1 MNLGK
6 PKVLNQIKQAF
17 AFGFLGLSILI
28 TLTALLFILSYIVI
42 NGLYTVREKNQAFIR
57 LETPSFIWK
66 DVSYTVWINDNIKRD
81 HLSLGQLETLYTAS
95 TRNWGYISEQRNT
108 VLPLLLDDEKGKFSQ
123 DLIEFFS
130 AREEKE
136 FQSRFKA
143 IHSFESLTQ
152 LLSENKGAIA
162 IIPDLFL
169 SEENRN
175 QLKTIPHIKKIGV
188 REFSLVSYIENEKEE
203 EAIHLTEEEFYQ
215 FKDSF
220 TINAYGERI
229 SSDAL
234 TQELIKENL
243 IPTDSQ
249 KIIIEK
255 IGLLPIEENNLITVR
270 NYRYALSQDYLP
282 IVWKEET
289 RHFSL
294 TWSYFTTPPFDGAR
308 FGGIS
313 FIIMNTLWFILAT
326 SIIAIPLGV
335 SSALYL
341 TYYAKKKSKLSS
353 LIRASFDVLSS
364 LPAIIFGLFGMT
376 VFVPIFGLGLISGAL
391 STTLMI
397 LPNITKASEES
408 IKSVPQE
415 LYQAS
420 LALGA
425 TKFTSLWK
433 VVIPYAGPGIIT
445 GIILAIGRAF
455 SEAAVLLFTLGTS
468 LTAITGLDTSGRALT
483 VHLYLLLQEG
493 GVNKAFPVALVIL
506 ITVLILNIV
515 ADTIRDKLSRKLQ
528 YQQ

>member
-1 MNLGK
+1 MNSHK

-28 TLTALLFILSYIVI
+28 TLTALLFILSYIII
-42 NGLYTVREKNQAFIR
+42 NGIYTVEEKNQ
-57 LETPSFIWK
+57 SFINLEAPSLAWE
-66 DVSYTVWINDNIKRD
+66 DESYTIWVNENINVTY
-81 HLSLGQLETLYTAS
+81 LSLAQLETLYTSSA
-95 TRNWGYISEQRNT
+95 RNWGYISEQRSS
-108 VLPLLLDDEKGKFSQ
+108 VLPLLLDDKGIYAKN
-123 DLIEFFS
+123 LLKFFS
-130 AREEKE
+130 SKEEKE
-136 FQSRFKA
+136 FQSRVKVVNTLDEIA
-143 IHSFESLTQ
+143 S
-152 LLSENKGAIA
+152 LLSENKGAVA
-162 IIPDLFL
+162 LIPDSLIVGEDL
-169 SEENRN
+169 SKLISEP
-175 QLKTIPHIKKIGV
+175 KIKKINL
-188 REFSLVSYIENEKEE
+188 REFALVSYIENENES
-203 EAIHLTEEEFYQ
+203 EAIHITGEEL
-215 FKDSF
+215 DSLKEKF
-220 TINAYGERI
+220 TINENGNILKA
-229 SSDAL
+229 DKL
-234 TQELIKENL
+234 TQEILKENFT
-243 IPTDSQ
+243 PTYTQ
-249 KIIIEK
+249 RN
-255 IGLLPIEENNLITVR
+255 LIEEESSKPIFDKNLISIR

-282 IVWKEET
+282 IIWKEEK
-289 RHFSL
+289 RQFSL

-313 FIIMNTLWFILAT
+313 FIIMNTLWFILVT
-326 SIIAIPLGV
+326 SLISIPLGV

-353 LIRASFDVLSS
+353 LIRAAFDVLSS

-408 IKSVPQE
+408 IKSVPKD
-415 LYQAS
+415 LYQSS

-425 TKFTSLWK
+425 TKFTSLWR

-468 LTAITGLDTSGRALT
+468 LTAITSLDTSGRALT

-493 GVNKAFPVALVIL
+493 GINKAFPVALVIL

-515 ADTIRDKLSRKLQ
+515 ADTIRDHLSRKLK
-528 YQQ
+528 Y

>member
-1 MNLGK
+1 MNSYK

-28 TLTALLFILSYIVI
+28 TLTALLFILSYIII
-42 NGLYTVREKNQAFIR
+42 NGLYTVEEKDQSFIN
-57 LETPSFIWK
+57 LETPNFSWENESYSVWVNNHI
-66 DVSYTVWINDNIKRD
+66 DVTY
-81 HLSLGQLETLYTAS
+81 LSLAQLETLYTTSA
-95 TRNWGYISEQRNT
+95 RNWGYISQQRDT
-108 VLPLLLDDEKGKFSQ
+108 VMPLLLEEEEIQSKN
-123 DLIEFFS
+123 LLNFFS
-130 AREEKE
+130 TQEKKE

-143 IHSFESLTQ
+143 INNIDEIVF
-152 LLSENKGAIA
+152 LLNENKGAIA
-162 IIPDLFL
+162 LIPHSLL
-169 SEENRN
+169 SEEDFNK
-175 QLKTIPHIKKIGV
+175 LKNNKIKQVNV
-188 REFSLVSYIENEKEE
+188 REFSLVSYIDNENES
-203 EAIHLTEEEFYQ
+203 EAIHITKEELHSLKE
-215 FKDSF
+215 KF
-220 TINAYGERI
+220 TINENDTILKATDIVEEI
-229 SSDAL
+229 LQQNFTPTSHQKIFIEQEAL
-234 TQELIKENL
+234 TPISLKNTIAIK
-243 IPTDSQ
+243 
-249 KIIIEK
+249 
-255 IGLLPIEENNLITVR
+255 

-282 IVWKEET
+282 VIWKEEK
-289 RHFSL
+289 RQFSL

-326 SIIAIPLGV
+326 SLISIPLGV
-335 SSALYL
+335 SSAIYL
-341 TYYAKKKSKLSS
+341 TYYARKKSKLSS

-408 IKSVPQE
+408 IKTVPKD
-415 LYQAS
+415 LYQSS

-425 TKFTSLWK
+425 TKFTSLWR

-515 ADTIRDKLSRKLQ
+515 ADTIRDRLSRKLK
-528 YQQ
+528 Y